1 MGKKWKL
8 RIVKYILLI
17 LALFYIAG
25 VLWVP
30 VMRPLAGSF
39 IAWLIFSIY
48 VLNLAFVWAISG
60 KRTAGEP
67 KADENSRA
75 EAKIS
80 SELLRDRNKWVL

>member
-1 MGKKWKL
+1 MGKPKKL

-39 IAWLIFSIY
+39 IAWLVFGIY

-60 KRTAGEP
+60 KRTAGAPRE
-67 KADENSRA
+67 DEKSRA
-75 EAKIS
+75 EADIS
-80 SELLRDRNKWVL
+80 SQLLRDRNKWVS